1 MDNFD
6 IHHTREGVGLQQS
19 HGEIARHFLGEF
31 ADAVEAGIDHGA
43 HAAES
48 WAFCESCKFG
58 VVEVAVAN
66 EVIVFAFLNRLDFS
80 EEGAEVI
87 YAAEVFEV

>member
-6 IHHTREGVGLQQS
+6 IHHAGVGVGLEQS

-31 ADAVEAGIDHGA
+31 TNAVDAGIDHGA

-48 WAFCESCKFG
+48 WFFGKPRKFC
-58 VVEVAVAN
+58 VVEVDIAN
-66 EVIVFAFLNRLDFS
+66 EVIVFAFFDCLDFA
-80 EEGAEVI
+80 EEGTQVI
-87 YAAEVFEV
+87 DAAEVFEV